1 MTDTLVS
8 IAFGLLFFLLI
19 ILSIVAHEFGH
30 FLPGKIFNVRITE
43 FFVGFGPKI
52 WSRKVGETEYGIKW
66 ILLGGYNKLLG
77 MYPPRREDAPPGW
90 LQNLADEA
98 RAAEWEDIRRA
109 DRTANRLVYQ
119 QKTWKK
125 LVIMAGGITMNLLI
139 AFLCFLSV
147 DALYGQYR
155 PTTTVHEIMPCVLR
169 ADANST
175 ICAASDP
182 KSPAAQAGIQAQDV
196 VVAFNG
202 TAITSQPQLGELIRT
217 NLDHEASIVVER
229 AGVRTT
235 LPTVHTV
242 IDGVRDPV
250 DPSTIISAGWLGVY
264 FEQSLVKGG
273 PAEAASDMWTL
284 SKQSVVA
291 IVQLPVKTYNVVVN
305 MVTGKPR
312 DPNSPMSIVGASAA
326 AGQVAAS
333 PQLDVGAKAAT
344 FGLLLGSLNLFLA
357 LFNLVPLPPMDGGHV
372 ASAIYE
378 WIRRQVARLR
388 GKPDPGPADTAKL
401 LPVAYAVGALLLLC
415 GAVLIVA
422 DILSPI
428 KIL

>member
-30 FLPGKIFNVRITE
+30 FLPGKIFNVRISE

-52 WSRKVGETEYGIKW
+52 WSFKRGETEYGIKW

-77 MYPPRREDAPPGW
+77 MYPPRRADAKPSR
-90 LQNLADEA
+90 LQNLADLA
-98 RAAEWEDIRRA
+98 REAEWEDITPQDVA
-109 DRTANRLVYQ
+109 DRRLVYQ
-119 QKTWKK
+119 QATWKK

-139 AFLCFLSV
+139 AFVCFWSV
-147 DALYGQYR
+147 DALHGQYR
-155 PTTTVHEIMPCVLR
+155 LTTTVHETVACVMR
-169 ADANST
+169 AG
-175 ICAASDP
+175 AATATCTSADP
-182 KSPAAQAGIQAQDV
+182 VSPAAQAGIQKGDV
-196 VVAFNG
+196 LVAFNG
-202 TAITSQPQLGELIRT
+202 TAITSQPQLSELIRG
-217 NLDHEASIVVER
+217 NLDHEASIVVDR
-229 AGVRTT
+229 GGVRTT

-242 IDGVRDPV
+242 IDGVPDPV
-250 DPSTIISAGWLGVY
+250 DPSNRISAGWLGIR
-264 FEQSLVKGG
+264 FEQVLVKGG

-378 WIRRQVARLR
+378 WIRRQLARLR